1 MCRSS
6 CRRPASSEN
15 GWAAGWKAGP
25 GAAVGSYG
33 TYSIDRVDTLGAM
46 ASPSAFLRVLLGVV
60 VVAAASA
67 CDPSTPDAGAT
78 TSPATAGPPPSPVVV
93 GRERPVKITGPQ
105 AGLLTQE
112 QIEAAVPGKSGPGV
126 SFTEQVLPELQEKTL
141 DMGGVPGKITAA
153 TCAGGKI
160 KLAPMAGTWCTVVF
174 RGLRVDW
181 NVVIEP
187 DYRPGDG
194 VIHYTVHPRKRILT
208 AKLLYDH
215 AWRYYE
221 DMSDEVRC
229 DKLPEIWLAEKGK
242 STGYSCQY
250 LRTVSNTERRWVDEE
265 IFVRDDGEFR
275 FG

>member
-1 MCRSS
+1 
-6 CRRPASSEN
+6 
-15 GWAAGWKAGP
+15 
-25 GAAVGSYG
+25 
-33 TYSIDRVDTLGAM
+33 M
-46 ASPSAFLRVLLGVV
+46 ASPSAFLRVLVGVV
-60 VVAAASA
+60 VVAAGGG
-67 CDPSTPDAGAT
+67 CDPGTPEAGAT
-78 TSPATAGPPPSPVVV
+78 TSPATAGPPSPAVF

-112 QIEAAVPGKSGPGV
+112 QIEAAVPGTSGPGV

-141 DMGGVPGKITAA
+141 DMGGVPGKISTA

-181 NVVIEP
+181 NVVIGS
-187 DYRPGDG
+187 DYESGDR
-194 VIHYTVHPRKRILT
+194 VVHYTVHPRKRILT
-208 AKLLYDH
+208 AKLLYNH
-215 AWRYYE
+215 AWLYYRE
-221 DMSDEVRC
+221 MSDEVRC
-229 DKLPEIWLAEKGK
+229 DKLPEIWLADKGK

-250 LRTVSNTERRWVDEE
+250 LRTLSDTERRWVDEE